1 MPPTLSKCN
10 ENALHEWAAAFAG
23 SRIGT
28 VVNIVDCGAVE
39 VVGKQVLSNLNSA
52 SWAEGSV
59 EVEGRQLPCR
69 ALLEGSREQRR
80 TQ

>member
-1 MPPTLSKCN
+1 M
-10 ENALHEWAAAFAG
+10 
-23 SRIGT
+23 
-28 VVNIVDCGAVE
+28 E